1 MTNPTPNL
9 IPNTEATSTQ
19 GIQTS
24 PTDSAD
30 RLTTE
35 WIKVSLPPITT
46 LSHLADL
53 KTQLLQYVGRRVEL
67 SGAKVERIDTATLQL
82 LLAFINSPEITVG
95 WVEPSPEL
103 RTTAHLLGLSSQLGL
118 PTIGP
123 D

>member
-9 IPNTEATSTQ
+9 TSNTAATTTQ
-19 GIQTS
+19 SLQSS
-24 PTDSAD
+24 PTNSVD

-35 WIKVSLPPITT
+35 WIKVSLPAITT
-46 LSHLADL
+46 LSHLTDL

-95 WVEPSPEL
+95 WIDPSPEL
-103 RTTAHLLGLSSQLGL
+103 CTAAHLLGLSSQLGL
-118 PTIGP
+118 STIGP